1 MLGTGHLLRQR
12 VITKG
17 LPCRIIFSHFGLPS
31 PPQPLIVELERGQAC
46 WVKSPPPHAGEGQSC
61 QYSLATLQDRSP
73 FDAEKV
79 TVAQLYQH
87 VPLFF
92 FVILKRVFYNLE
104 VEDSVLEEEDEDL
117 QEVAAVP
124 AAHLHHSCGHLWHCS
139 RHITE
144 SMAVRYSPSPHA
156 PSLNISTLLPGLS
169 GDFCPKCQKT

>member
-1 MLGTGHLLRQR
+1 MLGQ
-12 VITKG
+12 I
-17 LPCRIIFSHFGLPS
+17 
-31 PPQPLIVELERGQAC
+31 PPPPMLERD
-46 WVKSPPPHAGEGQSC
+46 SPASIVWQHC
-61 QYSLATLQDRSP
+61 RSP

-79 TVAQLYQH
+79 TLAQLYQH

-144 SMAVRYSPSPHA
+144 SMAVRYNIFSFPSCPFSQYFH
-156 PSLNISTLLPGLS
+156 TLARSQRGFLS
-169 GDFCPKCQKT
+169 KMLENLTKSEKEGRNFFNYDGH